1 MQSRMDGMDG
11 VIIKTAGISKEFSGV
26 YVLKD
31 VNVEI
36 RRGEV
41 FGIVGENGAG
51 KSTFIK
57 ILGGTYTP
65 SEGQIFFDGK
75 PVHIRDAGVAKR
87 IGIAMIPQEVNL
99 VSDLNVYE
107 NIFLG
112 NEYRVG
118 AWLLDKKKMM
128 SKARELLHDLHTDIA
143 PDERIDRLSV
153 AQKRMVEIAKAITHD
168 PKVLIMDEP
177 TASLTQYE
185 IDVLLALMRRLKERG
200 VTVIFISHRLK
211 EVKRVCDRVMVLRDG
226 EIVSIDPAEDL
237 SEHEI
242 AKRMVGRELDTIFP
256 EKVEAQGT
264 TVLRVEGLSVK
275 GVLHDISFDLKKGE
289 ILGFAG
295 LIGAGRTEL
304 AEALIGVRRKT
315 SGKILVHDKECV
327 VNSPGDAIRHGIA
340 YLSEDRQGIGILTS
354 FNLVANTTLVSLGK
368 YCRLLINARKER
380 EKARFYVDA
389 FNIKAPSI
397 ETRLEF
403 LSGGNQQKVSL
414 AKSLDP
420 GPEVFILDEPTRG
433 IDVNAKKEIYDF
445 IRQLVTSGISCIL
458 ISSELEEIIGM
469 CSRVAVMRDG
479 RIAGILE
486 GDRICEEE
494 IMYYATGLKGRAS

>member
-1 MQSRMDGMDG
+1 MQSRADG

-26 YVLKD
+26 YVLKNI
-31 VNVEI
+31 NVEI
-36 RRGEV
+36 RRGEIL
-41 FGIVGENGAG
+41 GIVGENGAG

-65 SEGQIFFDGK
+65 SEGQIFFEGR

-87 IGIAMIPQEVNL
+87 IGIATIPQEINL

-112 NEYRVG
+112 NEYRAG
-118 AWLLDKKKMM
+118 LWLLDKRKMA
-128 SKARELLHDLHTDIA
+128 SRARELLCDLHTDIA

-153 AQKRMVEIAKAITHD
+153 AQKRMVEIAKAISYD

-185 IDVLLALMRRLKERG
+185 IDVLLDLIRRLKEKG

-226 EIVSIDPAEDL
+226 EVVSIDPAEDL

-264 TVLRVEGLSVK
+264 SVLRVEGLSVK

-315 SGKILVHDKECV
+315 SGRIFVHGKECV
-327 VNSPGDAIRHGIA
+327 VNSPRDAIRHGIA

-354 FNLVANTTLVSLGK
+354 FNVVANTTLVSLGK

-380 EKARFYVDA
+380 EKARFYVDT
-389 FNIKAPSI
+389 FNIKTPSL

-420 GPEVFILDEPTRG
+420 GPEIFILDEPTRG

-445 IRQLVTSGISCIL
+445 IQQLVMSGISCIL

-469 CSRVAVMRDG
+469 CNRVAVMREG

-486 GDRICEEE
+486 GERINEEE